1 MHHHF
6 HEYLIFSVLLSHAY
20 DCTFSLFSMIIDE
33 VSLFST
39 LMFSMMSLLCF
50 IVVFYDFI
58 SNIMDAC
65 GVGLSSRFGSSRKV
79 VSGCFMIFS
88 MSMAVMLLTFSVF
101 LLVTS
106 NSYRLFWG
114 HMLAIFFLVSL
125 YCLHAILFTFVYS
138 NPPWAQTSTLGSQ

>member
-1 MHHHF
+1 
-6 HEYLIFSVLLSHAY
+6 
-20 DCTFSLFSMIIDE
+20 
-33 VSLFST
+33 
-39 LMFSMMSLLCF
+39 
-50 IVVFYDFI
+50 
-58 SNIMDAC
+58 MDAC

-138 NPPWAQTSTLGSQ
+138 NPPWAQTSTLGSQWNGPVLLFFIIFVFFSIRSYGWYTLISFFHILFLMLQQIFNIESSTHFSYLS